1 MLISYS
7 IKKSVWVL
15 LIMTFFS
22 IFAHSGSCTNKLFTV
37 TIDSKLTISD
47 AIENLADTC
56 DLTVTIKDEWAKKKL
71 DNKLYFVKLKN
82 TSLKG
87 FLNTILS
94 ENDLHY
100 TLKGSRLSISYLLTQ
115 TFRVHYI
122 SGTRTGVSSANV
134 TIANSNDGASSGA
147 SSSSRTGIQIESSD
161 EFKFWKTVES
171 EVQRIL
177 IGAADGSTHYTKN
190 SDTKWTGPNGKEWEY
205 NPLAPIVN
213 SDAGMI
219 TVTGTSRQIHRVS
232 RYIDTLKQQIKKQVV
247 IDVRIITVTF
257 DNSKT
262 TGVDWSQLYGLQNVA
277 INTMAMKA
285 KNLNSYTVDSETGVG
300 EFEWTSGSN
309 PSEASVLDIRG
320 NMEVQEVVKF
330 LATQGDVRSISSPR
344 VMTLN
349 NQPAL
354 ISVGKELFYKIKSS
368 STASSGGG
376 SVAAEGETVD
386 SVFAGVLLD
395 ITPEISHE
403 DIITLKINP
412 SITDT
417 LEPINSDSGT
427 RDIPPDLIRRQIASV
442 IKVKDG
448 HHAILG
454 GLITTQTGT
463 EINKVPLL
471 GDIPLL
477 SNVFKKE
484 EKIENVVELVL
495 IITPHI
501 IKNGKDISLRELGYK
516 KVNGK

>member
-1 MLISYS
+1 M
-7 IKKSVWVL
+7 
-15 LIMTFFS
+15 
-22 IFAHSGSCTNKLFTV
+22 NTV
-37 TIDSKLTISD
+37 
-47 AIENLADTC
+47 
-56 DLTVTIKDEWAKKKL
+56 
-71 DNKLYFVKLKN
+71 
-82 TSLKG
+82 
-87 FLNTILS
+87 LS

-100 TLKGSRLSISYLLTQ
+100 TLKGNKLSISYLLTQ

-134 TIANSNDGASSGA
+134 TIANSSNGASTGTESA
-147 SSSSRTGIQIESSD
+147 SRTGIQIESSD
-161 EFKFWKTVES
+161 EFKFWKTIES

-177 IGAADGSTHYTKN
+177 IGAADGSTHYRKE
-190 SDTKWTGPNGKEWEY
+190 SDTEWTGPNGKSWEY

-219 TVTGTSRQIHRVS
+219 TVTGTTRQIHRVA

-247 IDVRIITVTF
+247 IDVQIITVTF

-277 INTMAMKA
+277 ISSLGSRVN
-285 KNLNSYTVDSETGVG
+285 NVGDYTTILSEGAGGISTFSPAGQGDQSTIV
-300 EFEWTSGSN
+300 
-309 PSEASVLDIRG
+309 DIRG
-320 NMEVQEVVKF
+320 NIQVQDIVKF
-330 LATQGDVRSISSPR
+330 LSTQGDVRAVSSPR

-376 SVAAEGETVD
+376 AVASEGETVD

-395 ITPEISHE
+395 ITPEISNE
-403 DIITLKINP
+403 GIITLKINP

-417 LEPINSDSGT
+417 LEPITGGATT

-454 GLITTQTGT
+454 GLITTQRGT
-463 EINKVPLL
+463 KINKVPLL

-477 SNVFKKE
+477 SNLFKKR
-484 EKIENVVELVL
+484 K
-495 IITPHI
+495 
-501 IKNGKDISLRELGYK
+501 Y
-516 KVNGK
+516 